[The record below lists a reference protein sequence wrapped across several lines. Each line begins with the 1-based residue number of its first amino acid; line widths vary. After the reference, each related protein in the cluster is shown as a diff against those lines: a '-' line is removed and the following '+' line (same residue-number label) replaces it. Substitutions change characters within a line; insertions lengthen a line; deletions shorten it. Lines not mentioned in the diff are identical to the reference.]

1 MARGPAGEAVDSRRR
16 RGRRPAQCFRRDG
29 EGDHLPGRQLHLL
42 CRARSRGRAGGPE
55 LQQER
60 GAGQDPHGGAA
71 DPPGSRTRRY
81 DRGDRGR
88 MSATILEAAEPAG
101 LPLNQRA
108 LGAAHRRERALL
120 IGICAPAIILT
131 LVIIFLPVGWLSWL
145 SLFDDAGQLSAVNY
159 TRLVEQ
165 PSYVKTFKATFEV
178 SIAVTV
184 VCVILGYPLTYM
196 LSQLPRRAAGIAM
209 MFVILPFWTSV
220 LVRTYAWLVILQRK
234 GLVNDWLIALGVID
248 QPAQLVHNFL
258 GVVIG
263 MSHVLLP
270 FLVLPLYASM
280 RAIDRDYIRAAMN
293 LGAGPSAAF
302 WQVFFPLSLP
312 GLAAG
317 IVLSFVLC
325 LGFFVTPTLMGGGR
339 VIMWAMRMESTVS
352 LYANWGAASAL
363 GVVLLV
369 VTLGCLYIFARLFG
383 AGSGG
388 AKGLL

>member
-1 MARGPAGEAVDSRRR
+1 MTAATLQSTGA
-16 RGRRPAQCFRRDG
+16 
-29 EGDHLPGRQLHLL
+29 
-42 CRARSRGRAGGPE
+42 ARS
-55 LQQER
+55 
-60 GAGQDPHGGAA
+60 
-71 DPPGSRTRRY
+71 S
-81 DRGDRGR
+81 
-88 MSATILEAAEPAG
+88 
-101 LPLNQRA
+101 LNDRA
-108 LGAAHRRERALL
+108 LASAQRRERMMLFGL
-120 IGICAPAIILT
+120 CAPAIILT
-131 LVIIFLPVGWLSWL
+131 LVIIFIPVGWLSWL
-145 SLFDDAGQLSAVNY
+145 SLFDDAGQLSPVNY

-165 PSYVKTFKATFEV
+165 PSYIKTFKATFEV
-178 SIAVTV
+178 SIAVTA

-196 LSQLPRRAAGIAM
+196 LAQLPRRAAGICM

-234 GLVNDWLIALGVID
+234 GLVNDWLTGLGLID

-280 RAIDRDYIRAAMN
+280 KAIDRDYLRAAMN
-293 LGAGPSAAF
+293 LGAGPAATF

-317 IVLSFVLC
+317 TVLIFVLC
-325 LGFFVTPTLMGGGR
+325 LGFFVTPALMGGGR

-363 GVVLLV
+363 GVVLLL
-369 VTLGCLYIFARLFG
+369 VTLACLFLFARLFG
-383 AGSGG
+383 ARSST
-388 AKGLL
+388 ARGLL

>member
-1 MARGPAGEAVDSRRR
+1 MTATALDRPDSAA
-16 RGRRPAQCFRRDG
+16 P
-29 EGDHLPGRQLHLL
+29 LN
-42 CRARSRGRAGGPE
+42 GRA
-55 LQQER
+55 L
-60 GAGQDPHGGAA
+60 A
-71 DPPGSRTRRY
+71 
-81 DRGDRGR
+81 
-88 MSATILEAAEPAG
+88 AAE
-101 LPLNQRA
+101 
-108 LGAAHRRERALL
+108 RRERALML
-120 IGICAPAIILT
+120 AICAPAILLT
-131 LVIIFLPVGWLSWL
+131 LVVIFIPVGWLSWL
-145 SLFDDAGQLSAVNY
+145 SLFDDAGALSAVNY

-165 PSYVKTFKATFEV
+165 PSYIKTFKATFQV
-178 SIAVTV
+178 SLAVTA

-196 LSQLPRRAAGIAM
+196 LSQLPRRTAGIAM

-220 LVRTYAWLVILQRK
+220 LVRTYAWLVILQRN
-234 GLVNDWLIALGVID
+234 GLVNDWLIALGIID

-293 LGAGPSAAF
+293 LGAGPTAAF

-317 IVLSFVLC
+317 TVLIFVLC

-369 VTLGCLYIFARLFG
+369 VTLGCLYLFSRLFG
-383 AGSGG
+383 ARN
-388 AKGLL
+388 AATRGLL